1 MGLPTSGQISM
12 KDIIDEKKG
21 NTASVVNVSMQGMHL
36 DGVVD
41 DGNVDRALNTD
52 SIQSAAHGGPDGAEP
67 HSIDEFYGYDHD
79 ATASSSLTEFYGSSG
94 TTSSKS
100 ACSQSVNVSYYHD
113 GTGSIPAT
121 GDNVYADSSGD
132 EALEGQYYRIMPTS
146 GGSTTYRILVDAG
159 AVSGTV
165 ATC

>member
-1 MGLPTSGQISM
+1 MAVPSSGLIRLSGIFSEINEDDYTSYNNDGETLRLSQMFDGTWGTINTNSSSYPT
-12 KDIIDEKKG
+12 
-21 NTASVVNVSMQGMHL
+21 NVN
-36 DGVVD
+36 
-41 DGNVDRALNTD
+41 
-52 SIQSAAHGGPDGAEP
+52 PDKM
-67 HSIDEFYGYDHD
+67 SEFYGYDHD